1 MYFIIG
7 RFKNINYK
15 DILNDISLP
24 KVKKAGTIL
33 DGCKVN
39 IYFNTIFLKLAFYKQ
54 TFIMLDLF

>member
-1 MYFIIG
+1 MCFITDCH
-7 RFKNINYK
+7 KNINYK

-39 IYFNTIFLKLAFYKQ
+39 IYIH
-54 TFIMLDLF
+54 